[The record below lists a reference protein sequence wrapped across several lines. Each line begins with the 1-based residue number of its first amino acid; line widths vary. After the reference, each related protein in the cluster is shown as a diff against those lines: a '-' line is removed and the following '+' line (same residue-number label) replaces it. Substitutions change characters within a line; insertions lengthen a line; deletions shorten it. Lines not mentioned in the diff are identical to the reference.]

1 MRPIDINL
9 ASNPFRN
16 DKPIWALLGL
26 AAAFAFGFTGYNAWA
41 YLSAGSRQAQ
51 LEQEIAGHRKRM
63 HEMKLEADKLQAA
76 LGKVDQETL
85 NSQAEFVSSIL
96 DQRNFSWTRLF
107 NALEEVTPWDVKL
120 VSIRPQFE
128 VLNRRTGEG
137 RIRIEVSGIGR
148 TFDSFL
154 DLQEAL
160 QAAAMFS
167 EVTPEEYERQGD
179 ERVDFNMAF
188 TYKPPAEQPGAEGEG
203 AIAARSDGTGDSP
216 AEIQEAGPV
225 VEQGPADASATGEGS
240 APADPSVSAPAAPR
254 ADGGSLTS
262 AAPGPAGAGPGAPA
276 GGGRGGARGATA
288 AGSEAASNDPN
299 ASGTLGLPVGAGAA
313 PTGAGSEATGATRRP
328 SAGRAPRAAPAA
340 EADAGSASPPAPTPL
355 PAQPRVEVGEIDGKP
370 VLKPRINPNREPE
383 SGYRKRQQPP
393 PPADPPAGG
402 DR

>member
-26 AAAFAFGFTGYNAWA
+26 AAAVAFGFTGYNAWA

-51 LEQEIAGHRKRM
+51 LEQEIAGHRTRM
-63 HEMKLEADKLQAA
+63 REMKLEADKLQAVLA
-76 LGKVDQETL
+76 KVDQETL
-85 NSQAEFVSSIL
+85 TSQAEFVSSIL
-96 DQRNFSWTRLF
+96 DQRNFSWTHLF

-137 RIRIEVSGIGR
+137 RIRIQVSGNGR

-154 DLQEAL
+154 DLQDAL
-160 QAAAMFS
+160 QAAEMFS

-179 ERVDFNMAF
+179 DRVDFNMAF
-188 TYKPPAEQPGAEGEG
+188 TYKPPPEAPEGAGAEGAAVADGSRSAAG
-203 AIAARSDGTGDSP
+203 ANGETA
-216 AEIQEAGPV
+216 EAGPV
-225 VEQGPADASATGEGS
+225 TDLGPADAAAVDDEPAPEAQAGS
-240 APADPSVSAPAAPR
+240 AARPGAGPPAPA
-254 ADGGSLTS
+254 GSGPTG
-262 AAPGPAGAGPGAPA
+262 AAPGAPA
-276 GGGRGGARGATA
+276 AGGRGGARGAAAPDPNVNETLGFP
-288 AGSEAASNDPN
+288 AGSGAATTGAASD
-299 ASGTLGLPVGAGAA
+299 
-313 PTGAGSEATGATRRP
+313 ATGAISRT
-328 SAGRAPRAAPAA
+328 SAGRTPRAAPVAA
-340 EADAGSASPPAPTPL
+340 ETTATGSGSST
-355 PAQPRVEVGEIDGKP
+355 AQPLVPGQPQVETGEIDGKP

-383 SGYRKRQQPP
+383 SGYRKRQTPP